1 MKRRGYMFTGGM
13 PDPASFPAEK
23 LAEAAQKAVRRE
35 GGELFVRYPGDQG
48 NAALRE
54 IAARRFNEAQRA
66 DASPE
71 EVAITN
77 GSMQALD
84 LIIRAHVPRGGVVL
98 TEELTYMGTL
108 GILRHLDARVVGV
121 PVDENGMN
129 TDALAEILDGLR
141 RAGVRPAL
149 INTVPVNH
157 NPTGMHMS
165 AERKQRLI
173 ELAEEHDVL
182 ILEDECYGD
191 IYFGEHPPRALY
203 AEAPA
208 GRVAYAGTFSKTIG
222 PGMRLGYMIAPP
234 GVMRHVMRWRWDGG
248 TSAFA
253 SVILAEF
260 LKEHMW
266 EHIRETNKIVQQKRD
281 VLIEALETE
290 LGGSVHCNPPKG
302 GLFAWVKVPD
312 QTDMGPLMARLEAR
326 QVYCTRG
333 QAFHAAGADIP
344 YVRFSFAYP
353 SLDEIREGVA
363 IFAECLQ
370 ASQR

>member
-23 LAEAAQKAVRRE
+23 LAEAAQKAILRE

-54 IAARRFNEAQRA
+54 MAARRFNEAQRA

-84 LIIRAHVPRGGVVL
+84 LIIRAYVPRGGVVL

-234 GVMRHVMRWRWDGG
+234 SVMRHVMRWRWDGG

-344 YVRFSFAYP
+344 YVRFSFAFP
-353 SLDEIREGVA
+353 SLDEIREGVG